1 MRLNPRLSR
10 SRPNCSPRKTPRKM
24 LLNNQMQRTIP
35 ATITSQT
42 RTSDEVILIDDQ
54 MPSTSKNG
62 NGRQLNDNEVVNL
75 IDSEP
80 EDEDVNNDGIMK
92 FVDRLIDESFVNV
105 TRTQSNT
112 NGHDENNDP
121 GMDLFYEDKNSAF
134 KFSEIPKYTTKEFSI
149 IQTAKEKFNGAAC
162 SSSVVGNETSIIC
175 LDSTSES
182 VADESIICLSEDKS
196 EKELLVVEK
205 QYLALPKP
213 KFLESPAIASL
224 YNLIPKNNFPVRGIL
239 ADESMESPKKKRKG
253 RRGKTSS
260 ARKQRNWDKLQARH
274 ALSAG
279 DGEQTPSQVA
289 GTPQSNEKPVDNLQ
303 SPMMIAPPA
312 PQIKEVTKETTRKVK
327 RVIIIDGSNVAM
339 GARKEFDRDSH
350 MDYCVEGLK
359 KCIDHFENLG
369 FEAKAVVPEYR
380 MRREKSSNWPLINEL
395 KTQGKVV
402 CTPSKSYD
410 DR

>member
-1 MRLNPRLSR
+1 
-10 SRPNCSPRKTPRKM
+10 
-24 LLNNQMQRTIP
+24 MQRNIP
-35 ATITSQT
+35 ATVTSQS
-42 RTSDEVILIDDQ
+42 RINDEVIVIDDFM
-54 MPSTSKNG
+54 MPSTSKN
-62 NGRQLNDNEVVNL
+62 RLNDSEIVNL

-80 EDEDVNNDGIMK
+80 EDEHVGNDGIME

-105 TRTQSNT
+105 PKTQTTT
-112 NGHDENNDP
+112 NGHDENTDP
-121 GMDLFYEDKNSAF
+121 EMELFYEDKNSAF
-134 KFSEIPKYTTKEFSI
+134 KFSEIPKYTTKEFSV
-149 IQTAKEKFNGAAC
+149 IQTSKVKVNGAG
-162 SSSVVGNETSIIC
+162 SSTVVGNETSVIC
-175 LDSTSES
+175 LDSTNES
-182 VADESIICLSEDKS
+182 VADESIIFLSE
-196 EKELLVVEK
+196 EQRERELLVVEK

-224 YNLIPKNNFPVRGIL
+224 YNLIPKNSFPVRGIMG
-239 ADESMESPKKKRKG
+239 DESMDSTKIKRNR
-253 RRGKTSS
+253 RRGKTSN
-260 ARKQRNWDKLQARH
+260 ARKKRNWDKLQSRFGQ
-274 ALSAG
+274 SVG
-279 DGEQTPSQVA
+279 DGAENANQMTEN
-289 GTPQSNEKPVDNLQ
+289 PQSTELPVENIQ
-303 SPMMIAPPA
+303 SAMVTPPPP
-312 PQIKEVTKETTRKVK
+312 PQINAVPKETTRKVK